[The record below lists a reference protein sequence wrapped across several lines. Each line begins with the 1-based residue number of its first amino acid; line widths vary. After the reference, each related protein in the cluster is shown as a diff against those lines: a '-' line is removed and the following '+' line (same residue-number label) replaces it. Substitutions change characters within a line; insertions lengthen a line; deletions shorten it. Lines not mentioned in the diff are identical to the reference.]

1 MEQFKTNFPK
11 YLATAKE
18 VAIVVLQCIGILAL
32 FILGMACFNMQGGYP
47 PFFWM

>member
-11 YLATAKE
+11 YLATAKMVVI
-18 VAIVVLQCIGILAL
+18 VALECIGFFAL
-32 FILGMACFNMQGGYP
+32 FMLGIACFNMQGGYP